1 MFTLLGAAS
10 SIHDFVES
18 RLSTVGLSIPRLA
31 ALQRLVDA
39 GGSLPLGQ
47 LADRLACVKSNV
59 TQLVDRLEAE
69 GLVTRSPDP
78 EDKRSRLA
86 IITDVGRRIH
96 QDGAKIQHQVEEELF
111 ATLSVDDAARL
122 SEIVAKLKSASKS
135 GNVHCVRQLPVDWRL
150 FCAVRCGFKPAQKKS
165 TEQACLRL
173 VSPGLPNR
181 PNSSSAARAPIT

>member
-1 MFTLLGAAS
+1 MTTAVSRPLGMFTLLGAAS

-86 IITDVGRRIH
+86 IITDAGRRIH
-96 QDGAKIQHQVEEELF
+96 QDGAKIQYQVEEELF

-135 GNVHCVRQLPVDWRL
+135 
-150 FCAVRCGFKPAQKKS
+150 S
-165 TEQACLRL
+165 
-173 VSPGLPNR
+173 
-181 PNSSSAARAPIT
+181 

>member
-10 SIHDFVES
+10 SIHDFIES
-18 RLSTVGLSIPRLA
+18 RLSIVGLSVPRLA

-86 IITDVGRRIH
+86 IITDTGRQIH
-96 QDGAKIQHQVEEELF
+96 QDGARIQKQVEEELF
-111 ATLSVDDAARL
+111 ATLSVDDSQRL
-122 SEIVAKLKSASKS
+122 SEIIAKLK
-135 GNVHCVRQLPVDWRL
+135 R
-150 FCAVRCGFKPAQKKS
+150 
-165 TEQACLRL
+165 
-173 VSPGLPNR
+173 VS
-181 PNSSSAARAPIT
+181 RA

>member
-1 MFTLLGAAS
+1 MTMAASRPLGMFTLLGAAS

-78 EDKRSRLA
+78 EDKRSRLS

-96 QDGAKIQHQVEEELF
+96 QDGAKIQRQVEEELF

-122 SEIVAKLKSASKS
+122 SEIVAKLKNAS
-135 GNVHCVRQLPVDWRL
+135 R
-150 FCAVRCGFKPAQKKS
+150 
-165 TEQACLRL
+165 
-173 VSPGLPNR
+173 VS
-181 PNSSSAARAPIT
+181 

>member
-10 SIHDFVES
+10 SIHDFIES
-18 RLSTVGLSIPRLA
+18 RLATVGLSIPRLA

-86 IITDVGRRIH
+86 IITDTGRHIH
-96 QDGAKIQHQVEEELF
+96 QNGARIQHEVEEQLF
-111 ATLSVDDAARL
+111 STLSVED
-122 SEIVAKLKSASKS
+122 S
-135 GNVHCVRQLPVDWRL
+135 
-150 FCAVRCGFKPAQKKS
+150 
-165 TEQACLRL
+165 LRL
-173 VSPGLPNR
+173 QK
-181 PNSSSAARAPIT
+181 SSRN

>member
-1 MFTLLGAAS
+1 MTTAATRPLGMFTLLGAAS

-18 RLSTVGLSIPRLA
+18 RLSTVGMSIPRLA

-86 IITDVGRRIH
+86 IITDAGRRIH
-96 QDGAKIQHQVEEELF
+96 QDGARIQRQVEEELF

-122 SEIVAKLKSASKS
+122 SEIIAKLKNASR
-135 GNVHCVRQLPVDWRL
+135 V
-150 FCAVRCGFKPAQKKS
+150 A
-165 TEQACLRL
+165 
-173 VSPGLPNR
+173 
-181 PNSSSAARAPIT
+181 